1 MMLIILGMESYRENL
16 CLIFRYLDKLFN
28 IALKVFIGQISR
40 KLTSK
45 CNPSK
50 QNQEQH
56 DLEKGDIFL
65 TVP

>member
-1 MMLIILGMESYRENL
+1 MMLILGMESYREN
-16 CLIFRYLDKLFN
+16 LIFRYLDKLFN
-28 IALKVFIGQISR
+28 IALKVFTGQISR